1 MANKRNRQ
9 KQRNSSK
16 TLEGYEKYLL
26 QESKKWEDA
35 LNKTDTM
42 PRQRE
47 VQNNIYYYKRAHDNL
62 RRFYFD
68 L

>member
-9 KQRNSSK
+9 KQRNSGK
-16 TLEGYEKYLL
+16 TLEGYEKHLL
-26 QESKKWEDA
+26 QEKVKWENT
-35 LNKTDTM
+35 LQKSDTM

-47 VQNNIYYYKRAHDNL
+47 VQNNIYYYKRAHENL